1 MSMRETLNAL
11 RADFKAGKHP
21 PTTQRVIHSVMV
33 RATAEPIASGQ
44 AGGTK
49 SVQASAS
56 TWPFCEEACGGFLVV
71 LLARVRSD

>member
-1 MSMRETLNAL
+1 MSMRETLDAL

-21 PTTQRVIHSVMV
+21 PTT
-33 RATAEPIASGQ
+33 RAIAEPIASGQ

-56 TWPFCEEACGGFLVV
+56 TSPFCEEACGGLLVV
-71 LLARVRSD
+71 LLARVRPD